1 MTSQKKRT
9 REPYPE
15 IDTRGHRNVFKNKIE
30 PRHSGKHHS
39 QNMQYEFTP
48 DTTEEEAGF
57 QRRGQ
62 VKRARHQTGK
72 SGDSQSD
79 YLVVEASTDD
89 NPSRMV
95 FETHRQTKNMSA
107 SFQGRLR
114 PEPSAPSFEALQNR
128 NTNRSRGQAFVPQFD
143 VRDGSDEDYGGDPGT
158 GTGEEDARD

>member
-1 MTSQKKRT
+1 M
-9 REPYPE
+9 
-15 IDTRGHRNVFKNKIE
+15 
-30 PRHSGKHHS
+30 
-39 QNMQYEFTP
+39 
-48 DTTEEEAGF
+48 EEEAGF

-72 SGDSQSD
+72 SGGSQSD

-89 NPSRMV
+89 NPSRTV
-95 FETHRQTKNMSA
+95 FEMHRKTQNMSA